1 MIKAERAMRKIRTS
15 YDHTIYACYLGY
27 ITQAIVNNFAPLLFL
42 TFRSS
47 YGIPLEQITLLVTLN
62 FGVQLMV
69 DFLSARFVDK
79 IGYRVC
85 VVAAHVCA
93 ALGLV
98 CMGTLPQVLS
108 RPFVGLCLSV
118 VLYAIGGGLIEVLV
132 SPIVEAC
139 PTEHK
144 EAAMSLLHSFYCWG
158 HVFVVLVST
167 LYFTVF
173 GVENWPYLAFF
184 WAILPAV
191 NAVYFSQVPIQT
203 LVEEGEGL
211 SIGQLLRSRLF
222 WVLFLLMVCSGAAEQ
237 SMSQWASTFAE
248 DGLQVSKTIGDLA
261 GPCLF
266 ALLMGSSRAIYG
278 KLGERLR
285 LEPFMAGSAILC
297 VFSYLL
303 ACFSA
308 NPALALLGCGLCGFS
323 VGIMWPGTFSIAAKR
338 CPAGGTAL
346 FALLALGGDVGC
358 GGGPTLVGLMTGALG
373 GNLKRGLLFG
383 ILFPVGLLACLWL
396 VGLLAQRKDS

>member
-1 MIKAERAMRKIRTS
+1 MKQIRAS

-47 YGIPLEQITLLVTLN
+47 YGLPLEQITLLVTLN
-62 FGVQLMV
+62 FGVQLTV

-108 RPFVGLCLSV
+108 QPFVGLCLSV

-158 HVFVVLVST
+158 HVFVVLLST
-167 LYFTVF
+167 LYFTLF
-173 GVENWPYLAFF
+173 GVENWCWMAYF

-211 SIGQLLRSRLF
+211 SIGQLLRSKLF

-248 DGLQVSKTIGDLA
+248 DGLQVSKTVGDLA

-297 VFSYLL
+297 VVSYLL

-308 NPALALLGCGLCGFS
+308 NPALGLLGCGLCGFS

-358 GGGPTLVGLMTGALG
+358 GGGPTLVGLMTGVLG

-383 ILFPVGLLACLWL
+383 ILFPVLLLLCLWL
-396 VGLLAQRKDS
+396 VGRMSDNKKK

>member
-1 MIKAERAMRKIRTS
+1 MRQIRAS

-62 FGVQLMV
+62 FGVQLTV

-108 RPFVGLCLSV
+108 RPFAGLCLSV

-158 HVFVVLVST
+158 HMGVVLLST
-167 LYFTVF
+167 LYFTLF

-184 WAILPAV
+184 WAVLPAV

-211 SIGQLLRSRLF
+211 SIGQLLRSKLF

-285 LEPFMAGSAILC
+285 LEPFMAGSAVLC
-297 VFSYLL
+297 VVSYLL
-303 ACFSA
+303 ACFSG

-323 VGIMWPGTFSIAAKR
+323 VGILWPGTFSIAAKR

-358 GGGPTLVGLMTGALG
+358 GGGPTLVGLMTGVLS

-383 ILFPVGLLACLWL
+383 ILFPVLLLLCLWL
-396 VGLLAQRKDS
+396 VGRMSGKRNA

>member
-1 MIKAERAMRKIRTS
+1 VGVQFTV
-15 YDHTIYACYLGY
+15 D
-27 ITQAIVNNFAPLLFL
+27 
-42 TFRSS
+42 FRS
-47 YGIPLEQITLLVTLN
+47 
-62 FGVQLMV
+62 
-69 DFLSARFVDK
+69 ARNVDK

-85 VVAAHVCA
+85 GVAAHVCA

-108 RPFVGLCLSV
+108 QPFVGLCLSV

-158 HVFVVLVST
+158 HVFVVLLST
-167 LYFTVF
+167 LYFTLF
-173 GVENWPYLAFF
+173 GVENWRYLAYF
-184 WAILPAV
+184 WALLPAA

-203 LVEEGEGL
+203 LVEEGEGR
-211 SIGQLLRSRLF
+211 SIGQLMWSRLF
-222 WVLFLLMVCSGAAEQ
+222 WLLFLLMVCSGAAEQ

-285 LEPFMAGSAILC
+285 LEPFMAGSAVLC
-297 VFSYLL
+297 VVSYLL

-308 NPALALLGCGLCGFS
+308 NPALGLLGCGLCGFS
-323 VGIMWPGTFSIAAKR
+323 VGILWPGTFSIAAKR

-358 GGGPTLVGLMTGALG
+358 GGGPTLVGLMTGVLG
-373 GNLKRGLLFG
+373 GNLKRGWLFG
-383 ILFPVGLLACLWL
+383 ILIPALLMLCLWL
-396 VGLLAQRKDS
+396 VGRMGERKGA